1 MKIKENLIDKIDY
14 WLILP
19 VIGLV
24 IFGLL
29 SLKSSTSENLL
40 ASGNFNKQVVFIIIS
55 LVVFFIFAFIPSR
68 LFRLFSIP
76 FYVISLL
83 SLVLVLI
90 LGRTVSGAKSWID
103 FGLIGFQPAELS
115 KLAYVLFMSFW
126 LSKKNVDINQPKYL
140 AITTLFSIIP
150 IFLILAEPDLG
161 TVIIYSILFIGYL
174 FWAGINIFGL
184 FVIISPPLILFI
196 SFFGT
201 FAMMIGLILI
211 IIALFYFRKDV
222 FVSLSIF
229 ISNIAGILLFE
240 FAIKLL
246 RPHQQ
251 QRILTFLN
259 PAADPLGSGYN
270 ALQAQIAIGS
280 GGLFGRG
287 FMEGTQTQLRF
298 IPEQWTDF
306 IFSVIGEEFGFLGSI
321 IVVILF
327 AIIFFRLLTLAQKL
341 KNRFESFVTLGVLLT
356 LFFHFLINIGM
367 NIGLAPIIGIP
378 LPFISYGG
386 TAFLT
391 YSAMMGLII
400 SFYRTNNE
408 HV

>member
-1 MKIKENLIDKIDY
+1 
-14 WLILP
+14 
-19 VIGLV
+19 
-24 IFGLL
+24 
-29 SLKSSTSENLL
+29 
-40 ASGNFNKQVVFIIIS
+40 
-55 LVVFFIFAFIPSR
+55 
-68 LFRLFSIP
+68 
-76 FYVISLL
+76 
-83 SLVLVLI
+83 
-90 LGRTVSGAKSWID
+90 
-103 FGLIGFQPAELS
+103 
-115 KLAYVLFMSFW
+115 
-126 LSKKNVDINQPKYL
+126 
-140 AITTLFSIIP
+140 
-150 IFLILAEPDLG
+150 
-161 TVIIYSILFIGYL
+161 
-174 FWAGINIFGL
+174 
-184 FVIISPPLILFI
+184 
-196 SFFGT
+196 
-201 FAMMIGLILI
+201 
-211 IIALFYFRKDV
+211 
-222 FVSLSIF
+222 LSIF
-229 ISNIAGILLFE
+229 ISNITGILLFE

-280 GGLFGRG
+280 GGFFGRG
-287 FMEGTQTQLRF
+287 FMEGTQTQMRF

-321 IVVILF
+321 IVIILF
-327 AIIFFRLLTLAQKL
+327 AIIFFRLLILAQKL

-391 YSAMMGLII
+391 YSAMMGIII
-400 SFYRTNNE
+400 SFYRTNSE